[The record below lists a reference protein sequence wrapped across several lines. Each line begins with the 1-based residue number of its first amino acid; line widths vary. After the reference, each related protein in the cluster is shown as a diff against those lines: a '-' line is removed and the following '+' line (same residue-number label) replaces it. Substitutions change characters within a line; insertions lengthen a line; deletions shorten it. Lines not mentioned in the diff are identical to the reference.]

1 MGAITL
7 MCLWQFVQI
16 DTTNEHSYVYPDY
29 VCKDFAKDF
38 KNNATTFGLN
48 INYVHVWNDTFN
60 HMLVAY
66 HITPE
71 KRAKYGL
78 VNKDY
83 IYIEPQIDWVFIDI
97 PYERVKVNI
106 I

>member
-1 MGAITL
+1 MGALIL
-7 MCLWQFVQI
+7 MCLGQFIQI
-16 DTTNEHSYVYPDY
+16 DTTNEHLYVYPDY

-38 KNNATTFGLN
+38 KINASAFGLN
-48 INYVHVWNDTFN
+48 INYVHVWNDTFD
-60 HMLVAY
+60 HIMLAY

-78 VNKDY
+78 VDKDY
-83 IYIEPQIDWVFIDI
+83 IFIEPQIDWVFLNM
-97 PYERVKVNI
+97 PYEGMKVNI